1 MTSVAPLSFK
11 SEFGYYGLRVN
22 PTFEQVVGT
31 VRKPLRIPVPERKA
45 KWLALG
51 PYRNF
56 IEDAERAYN
65 ESIYNA
71 TDYRE
76 SGAHLNEAAARIRPS
91 AAGQDRTFDQY
102 HRQGE
107 AVDEHSAYEAAFD
120 LMNREQMQHT
130 EASRREQLRSMHGS
144 NQTHPTI
151 TAAHHELVE
160 AGVPH
165 HMPAPRPVPQRTVWH
180 TPPGQFVSAGH
191 PQAPEFT
198 DFRVLNMGDPSS
210 VRGGALSV
218 SQNMTYE
225 RTRDFVPEPMWP
237 S

>member
-11 SEFGYYGLRVN
+11 SEFGYYGLRIN
-22 PTFEQVVGT
+22 PTFEEVVGT
-31 VRKPLRIPVPERKA
+31 VRTPLRIPVPERKA

-65 ESIYNA
+65 ESQYNA

-76 SGAHLNEAAARIRPS
+76 SGAHLPEAAARIRPS
-91 AAGQDRTFDQY
+91 DAGQDRTFDQY
-102 HRQGE
+102 HHQGE
-107 AVDEHSAYEAAFD
+107 AMDHQNAYEAAAD
-120 LMNREQMQHT
+120 LMNHEQMQNT
-130 EASRREQLRSMHGS
+130 QAARREQLRSMHGS
-144 NQTHPTI
+144 NDMHPTI
-151 TAAHHELVE
+151 AAAHHELVE

-165 HMPAPRPVPQRTVWH
+165 YMPGPRFTPQTVYRAPPQ
-180 TPPGQFVSAGH
+180 QFVSAGH
-191 PQAPEFT
+191 PQAPEFP

-210 VRGGALSV
+210 VRGGAMSV

-225 RTRDFVPEPMWP
+225 RMRDFVVGPTQ
-237 S
+237 SS